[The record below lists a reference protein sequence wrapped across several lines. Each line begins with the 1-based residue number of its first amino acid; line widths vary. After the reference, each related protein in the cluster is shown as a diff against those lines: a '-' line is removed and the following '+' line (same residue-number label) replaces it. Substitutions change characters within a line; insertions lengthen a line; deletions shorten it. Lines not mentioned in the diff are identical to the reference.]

1 MKWEEYKQRL
11 IINKLLL
18 ESSFTL
24 KMVNC
29 GFIQY
34 QKLIS
39 YYEVVTK

>member
-1 MKWEEYKQRL
+1 MIWEEYKQRL

-18 ESSFTL
+18 ESNNSL
-24 KMVNC
+24 KAVNC

-34 QKLIS
+34 QELIN